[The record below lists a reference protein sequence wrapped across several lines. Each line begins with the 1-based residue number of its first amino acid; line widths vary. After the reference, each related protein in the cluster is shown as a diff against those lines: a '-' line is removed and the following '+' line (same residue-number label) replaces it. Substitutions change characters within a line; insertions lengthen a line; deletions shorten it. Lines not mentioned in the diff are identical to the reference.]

1 MKQLYKVRVLILG
14 NATAI
19 PILEAIG
26 LGMGVL
32 LWGTTNC
39 LFGWASSR
47 FGLFGL
53 KKNVPSNVVL
63 NYAGLIFILCG

>member
-1 MKQLYKVRVLILG
+1 MISG

-19 PILEAIG
+19 PILRVIG

-32 LWGTTNC
+32 LWGITNC
-39 LFGWASSR
+39 LMGWASSR

-53 KKNVPSNVVL
+53 KKNVPNNVIM
-63 NYAGLIFILCG
+63 NYIGLGLILFG